1 MLMNLLRLFFV
12 FLKIGAI
19 AFGGGYG
26 IVPVIRQEMLSLG
39 WITDEKLLDM
49 IGISE
54 STPGPIAVNMATFV
68 GYEREGVLGAI
79 VATLGVVLPAFL
91 VMLLVYR
98 ILARV
103 RASKSLGIVLDAIR
117 AVVVGLVVATGV
129 DMMIGVLFTLPIAG
143 VKFAFDF
150 RALIV
155 FAALMLFA
163 FAYKRIR
170 KKSLSP
176 IALIAVSMLLGM
188 VAYSF

>member
-12 FLKIGAI
+12 FLKIGAV

-129 DMMIGVLFTLPIAG
+129 DMMIGVFFTLPLAG
-143 VKFAFDF
+143 AKFAFDF

-163 FAYKRIR
+163 FAYKHIR

>member
-12 FLKIGAI
+12 FLKIGAV

-68 GYEREGVLGAI
+68 GYEREGVLGAV

-129 DMMIGVLFTLPIAG
+129 DMMIGVFFTLPLAG
-143 VKFAFDF
+143 AKFAFDF

>member
-1 MLMNLLRLFFV
+1 MIFLKLFLT
-12 FLKIGAI
+12 FLKIGAVS
-19 AFGGGYG
+19 FGGGYG

-79 VATLGVVLPAFL
+79 VATLAVVLPAFL

-117 AVVVGLVVATGV
+117 AVVVGLVQRSRPLEL
-129 DMMIGVLFTLPIAG
+129 VL
-143 VKFAFDF
+143 
-150 RALIV
+150 
-155 FAALMLFA
+155 
-163 FAYKRIR
+163 
-170 KKSLSP
+170 
-176 IALIAVSMLLGM
+176 
-188 VAYSF
+188 

>member
-1 MLMNLLRLFFV
+1 MLMDLLRLFLV

-39 WITDEKLLDM
+39 WISDQRLLDM
-49 IGISE
+49 VGISE

-103 RASKSLGIVLDAIR
+103 RTSKSLGIVLDAIR

-129 DMMIGVLFTLPIAG
+129 DMMIGVFFTLPLAG
-143 VKFAFDF
+143 AKFAFDF

-163 FAYKRIR
+163 FAYKRMR

-176 IALIAVSMLLGM
+176 IALILVSMALGM
-188 VAYSF
+188 IAYSF

>member
-12 FLKIGAI
+12 FLKIGAV

-129 DMMIGVLFTLPIAG
+129 DMMIGVFFTLPLAG
-143 VKFAFDF
+143 AKFAFDF

-163 FAYKRIR
+163 FAYKRMR

>member
-1 MLMNLLRLFFV
+1 MFLDLLRLFAV
-12 FLKIGAI
+12 FFKIGAI

-39 WITDEKLLDM
+39 WISDQRLLDM

-68 GYEREGVLGAI
+68 GYEREGILGAI
-79 VATLGVVLPAFL
+79 VATFGVVLPAFL
-91 VMLLVYR
+91 VMLFVYR

-103 RASKSLGIVLDAIR
+103 RTSKSLGVVMDAIR

-129 DMMIGVLFTLPIAG
+129 DMMIGVFFTLPLAG
-143 VKFAFDF
+143 AKFAFDGK
-150 RALIV
+150 ALIV

-176 IALIAVSMLLGM
+176 IALIFVSMLFGM
-188 VAYSF
+188 LTYSI

>member
-1 MLMNLLRLFFV
+1 MLMNLLRLFLV

-39 WITDEKLLDM
+39 WISDQRLLDM
-49 IGISE
+49 VGISE

-103 RASKSLGIVLDAIR
+103 RTSKSLGIVLDAIR

-129 DMMIGVLFTLPIAG
+129 DMMIGVFFTLPLAG
-143 VKFAFDF
+143 AKFAFDF

-163 FAYKRIR
+163 FPYKRMR

-176 IALIAVSMLLGM
+176 IALILVSMALG
-188 VAYSF
+188 VIAYSF

>member
-12 FLKIGAI
+12 FLKIGAV

-129 DMMIGVLFTLPIAG
+129 DMMIGVFFTLPLAG
-143 VKFAFDF
+143 AKFAFDF

>member
-129 DMMIGVLFTLPIAG
+129 DMMIGVFFTLPLAG
-143 VKFAFDF
+143 AKFAFDF

>member
-68 GYEREGVLGAI
+68 GYEREGLLGAI

-129 DMMIGVLFTLPIAG
+129 DMMIGVFFTLPLAG
-143 VKFAFDF
+143 AKFAFDF

>member
-68 GYEREGVLGAI
+68 GYERDGLLGAI

-91 VMLLVYR
+91 VMLLVHR

-129 DMMIGVLFTLPIAG
+129 DMMIGVFFTLPLAG
-143 VKFAFDF
+143 AKFAFDF

>member
-1 MLMNLLRLFFV
+1 MLLRLLHLFAVFF
-12 FLKIGAI
+12 KIGAI

-26 IVPVIRQEMLSLG
+26 IVPVIRQEVLSLG
-39 WITDEKLLDM
+39 WLEDARLLDM

-68 GYEREGVLGAI
+68 GYEREGILGAL
-79 VATLGVVLPAFL
+79 VATLGVVLPAFI

-103 RASKSLGIVLDAIR
+103 RASKSLGVVLDAIR

-143 VKFAFDF
+143 AKFAFDVK
-150 RALIV
+150 ALIV

-163 FAYKRIR
+163 FVFKRIR

-176 IALIAVSMLLGM
+176 IALIFVSMLLGM
-188 VAYSF
+188 LTYSI